1 MFCCPRAYSTVLLS
15 SSLLHQ
21 RRDTRGE
28 KMQLK
33 ATIPDL
39 FRERN
44 WRVRAVRAQWGAP
57 GQGRVTPVVGQPSQT
72 PPCHQEA
79 EDPLRSH
86 ALSFDRRG

>member
-1 MFCCPRAYSTVLLS
+1 MLSESLQHGPALQQSAPSTTG
-15 SSLLHQ
+15 HA
-21 RRDTRGE
+21 RRENATESHDSGLVSGE
-28 KMQLK
+28 KLEGQSS
-33 ATIPDL
+33 T
-39 FRERN
+39 
-44 WRVRAVRAQWGAP
+44 AQWGAP